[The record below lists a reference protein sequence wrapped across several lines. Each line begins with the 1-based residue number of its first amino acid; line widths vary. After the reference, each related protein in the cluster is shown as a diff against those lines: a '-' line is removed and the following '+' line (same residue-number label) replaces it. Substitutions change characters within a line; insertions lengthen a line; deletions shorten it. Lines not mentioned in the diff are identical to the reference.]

1 MKKIKTQKPISHDIS
16 FEYKCHKCS
25 MTHWVFLR
33 EVKVK
38 NFKIICQCGKIIR
51 PKRIKDIEIVYRQRK
66 TNSQQKTQTPC
77 DTLACPP
84 VPRLPVD
91 ILEQCVKILESY
103 GYSKAISKDMIL
115 KSFNQ
120 TLDKDI
126 KKLISHSL
134 KTFGGTY
141 V

>member
-1 MKKIKTQKPISHDIS
+1 MKKIKTQKPVSHDIS

-33 EVKVK
+33 EVRVK

-51 PKRIKDIEIVYRQRK
+51 PKRIKEIQILYYQGKR
-66 TNSQQKTQTPC
+66 NSQNKTQTPC
-77 DTLACPP
+77 ENTPFPP
-84 VPRLPVD
+84 VPKLPID

-103 GYSKAISKDMIL
+103 GYSKSISKDMIL

-120 TLDKDI
+120 TLNKDI

-134 KTFGGTY
+134 KTFGGKY

>member
-16 FEYKCHKCS
+16 FEYKCNKCS

-33 EVKVK
+33 EVRVK
-38 NFKIICQCGKIIR
+38 NFKIICGCGKIIR
-51 PKRIKDIEIVYRQRK
+51 PKRIKDIEILYYQKK

-77 DTLACPP
+77 ETISCPP

-91 ILEQCVKILESY
+91 ILDQCVKILESY
-103 GYSKAISKDMIL
+103 GYSKAASKDMIL

-126 KKLISHSL
+126 KKLIAHSL

>member
-33 EVKVK
+33 EVRVK

-51 PKRIKDIEIVYRQRK
+51 PKRIKDIQILYYQGKR
-66 TNSQQKTQTPC
+66 NSQNKTQTPC
-77 DTLACPP
+77 KTTPFPP
-84 VPRLPVD
+84 VPKLPID

-103 GYSKAISKDMIL
+103 GYSKSISKDMIL

-134 KTFGGTY
+134 KTFGGKY

>member
-1 MKKIKTQKPISHDIS
+1 MKKIKTQKPISHDVS

-38 NFKIICQCGKIIR
+38 NFKIICECGKIIR
-51 PKRIKDIEIVYRQRK
+51 PKRIKDVEIVFYK
-66 TNSQQKTQTPC
+66 TDSQKKIEAPSNSN
-77 DTLACPP
+77 LSSFPP
-84 VPRLPVD
+84 VPTLPVD
-91 ILEQCVKILESY
+91 ILDQCVKILESY
-103 GYSKAISKDMIL
+103 GYSKAISKEMVL

-120 TLDKDI
+120 ILDKDI
-126 KKLISHSL
+126 KKLIAHSL
-134 KTFGGTY
+134 KTFGGQY

>member
-1 MKKIKTQKPISHDIS
+1 
-16 FEYKCHKCS
+16 

-33 EVKVK
+33 EVRVK
-38 NFKIICQCGKIIR
+38 NFKIICGCGKIIR
-51 PKRIKDIEIVYRQRK
+51 PKRIKDIEILYYQKK

-77 DTLACPP
+77 ETISCPP

-91 ILEQCVKILESY
+91 ILDQCVKILESY
-103 GYSKAISKDMIL
+103 GYSKAVSKDMIL

-126 KKLISHSL
+126 KKLIAHSL